1 MAECIYRIGI
11 DVGDRYVGLVAIEF
25 DENGVPLRFLER
37 LVVHHEGGLYPGTG
51 TTPRS
56 RKAEAGAARRTRRM
70 RKRKRQRLKAL
81 DRYLAK
87 HGYPD
92 VQPQIT
98 PYDAWHA
105 RARLVSTK
113 IDDEDQ
119 LKNDL
124 ALALRHIARHR
135 GWRNPW
141 KTLAST
147 RKLPVPSETLLANQ
161 ARAREHF
168 GDEVN
173 DLTTIG
179 QIGALAASR
188 DYLLRPRNITVT
200 KGVNQKKNVNDLE
213 RSSEEALAAGHP
225 TAPIL
230 GWQVRQEDQINEV
243 ERIWERQGL
252 PSEELPQILTLL
264 FAQTKPHVPSE
275 RVGRDALRPKL
286 YRAPIAA
293 LEFQDFRILAAI
305 ANLRVRTEGSRRLTK
320 DERFTAFQFMSGWR
334 EKEPLSWADVAEE
347 LGFSAHALAAPT
359 TETNQRLAFAPTN
372 RTLTTLGTFFKGKKI
387 DAGAREWWQ
396 SASYAERSLL
406 AQLIAD
412 ATPDTQEQADASGL
426 ADVLLQWDEDTVAD
440 LMELDLQSGRAAY
453 STDTLLRLNARMEN
467 DGTDLFESIQAE
479 FNIDPSRL
487 PRPDWDDQTGQP
499 TVDRVLTIVRRFV
512 GGCERKY
519 GKPESV
525 TVEHVRT
532 GLMGA
537 EQRSSIIAENNR
549 NRRDSDRI
557 RTELQ
562 ADGIRE
568 PSRLDVRRHRQVQR
582 QNCTCL
588 YCGTAITTTTC
599 ELDHIVPR
607 RGGGSSQGSNL
618 VAVCRECNASKA
630 HRIFAEWA
638 EDSQREGVSVKE
650 ATKRVRHWLNASA
663 SMKREVTR
671 RLQQKRT
678 DPPIDERDLAS
689 TSYAATEITRRILG
703 HFHDEVPVVAFGGS
717 GTREARRA
725 GRVDHIIRLRGSL
738 DKSRLDTR
746 HHAIDAAVLTLQS
759 PAIYRVLLTRV
770 NLKREHEVTGEAP
783 EWRDYE
789 GADQAEKVLYR
800 RWQKNIAT
808 LAELMR
814 QEIEN
819 NRVPVTRPI
828 RLRKSRGA
836 VHKDE
841 IQKPEKYPP
850 MLWGEW
856 NSTAIDRVIDPE
868 LHLALRKLL
877 TSTKS
882 NKITVD
888 ATTPGLPDRYR
899 SNSLIPLFAQDAPA
913 MMSPRGIILIGKARH
928 HARILTWD
936 DPKKGPQLGIQR
948 VFAAELG
955 EMLKDA
961 SSNDLFEAP
970 IPFHTMS
977 HRDLQPQVRA
987 AVEQGLTRQI
997 GWITLGDEIEID
1009 PSDFAEDTTKFGKFL
1024 REFPERNWSI
1034 AGLKESRKLVLRPLM
1049 LSAEGAS
1056 PANSSLTAEV
1066 LDGGVKVHP
1075 STLLASPGTTIIRR
1089 TGLGRPRWDSG
1100 LAHLPESFNV
1110 HARMT
1115 LEWPKN

>member
-37 LVVHHEGGLYPGTG
+37 LVVHHDGGLYPGTG

-200 KGVNQKKNVNDLE
+200 KGVNQKKNIKSLKKQSEKLLE
-213 RSSEEALAAGHP
+213 GKHP

-243 ERIWERQGL
+243 ERIWARQEL
-252 PSEELPQILTLL
+252 PPEELSTILTLL
-264 FAQTKPHVPSE
+264 FAQAKPQPPE
-275 RVGRDALRPKL
+275 AGRDALQPEL
-286 YRAPIAA
+286 FRAPIAS
-293 LEFQDFRILAAI
+293 LEFQDFRILSAI
-305 ANLRVRTEGSRRLTK
+305 ANLRVRTEGGRRLTK

-334 EKEPLSWADVAEE
+334 AKEPLSWADVAEE
-347 LGFSAHALAAPT
+347 LGFSPHALAAPT

-372 RTLTTLGTFFKGKKI
+372 RTLTALGSFFKRRKI

-406 AQLIAD
+406 AQLIAS
-412 ATPDTQEQADASGL
+412 ATPETEEQANASGL
-426 ADVLLQWDEDTVAD
+426 SDVLLQWDEDTVEG

-537 EQRSSIIAENNR
+537 KQRSDIIAENNR
-549 NRRDSDRI
+549 NRQNNDTI
-557 RTELQ
+557 CAELK
-562 ADGIRE
+562 ADGVSE
-568 PSRLDVRRHRQVQR
+568 PSRLDIRRHRQVKR
-582 QNCTCL
+582 QKDACL
-588 YCGTAITTTTC
+588 YCGTPITPTTC

-650 ATKRVRHWLNASA
+650 ATKRVRQWSKASA

-836 VHKDE
+836 VHDAK
-841 IQKPEKYPP
+841 IQKPEKHPP

-868 LHLALRKLL
+868 LHLALRKLF

-882 NKITVD
+882 KTITVD
-888 ATTPGLPDRYR
+888 ATTPGLPERYR

-928 HARILTWD
+928 HARILTWN
-936 DPKKGPQLGIQR
+936 DPRKGPQLGIQR

-977 HRDLQPQVRA
+977 HRDLQPKVRA

-1024 REFPERNWSI
+1024 REFPEKNWSI
-1034 AGLKESRKLVLRPLM
+1034 TGLAKSRTLVLRPLM
-1049 LSAEGAS
+1049 LSAEGVS
-1056 PANSSLTAEV
+1056 PTNSPLTAEV
-1066 LDGGVKVHP
+1066 LDGGVEIHP
-1075 STLLASPGTTIIRR
+1075 SVLLSAPHTKVLRR

-1100 LAHLPESFNV
+1100 PAHLPESFNV

-1115 LEWPKN
+1115 QRSARD

>member
-1 MAECIYRIGI
+1 MAECIYRVGI
-11 DVGDRYVGLVAIEF
+11 DVGDRSVGLVAVEF
-25 DENGVPLRFLER
+25 DENGVPLRFLEK
-37 LVVHHEGGLYPGTG
+37 LVVRHDGGLDPDTG
-51 TTPRS
+51 KTPQS
-56 RKAEAGAARRTRRM
+56 RKATAGVARRTRRM

-81 DRYLAK
+81 DRYLAE

-113 IDDEDQ
+113 VDDPAQ

-173 DLTTIG
+173 DSTTVG

-200 KGVNQKKNVNDLE
+200 KGVNQKKNVHDLE

-275 RVGRDALRPKL
+275 RVGRDALQPKL

-305 ANLRVRTEGSRRLTK
+305 ANLRVRTDGGRRLTK

-347 LGFSAHALAAPT
+347 LALSPHALAAPT

-557 RTELQ
+557 RAELQ
-562 ADGIRE
+562 ADGVSE

-588 YCGTAITTTTC
+588 YCGTPITTTTC

-638 EDSQREGVSVKE
+638 EETQREGVSVKE
-650 ATKRVRHWLNASA
+650 ASKRVRHWLNASA

-770 NLKREHEVTGEAP
+770 NLKREHEITGEAP

-836 VHKDE
+836 VHDATVMKALERD
-841 IQKPEKYPP
+841 
-850 MLWGEW
+850 LWGEW
-856 NSTAIDRVIDPE
+856 DAKAIDRVVDPE
-868 LHLALRKLL
+868 LHLALRKLF
-877 TSTKS
+877 TSTK
-882 NKITVD
+882 NKKINVD
-888 ATTPGLPDRYR
+888 ATSQELPERYLA
-899 SNSLIPLFAQDAPA
+899 NQTVQLFDADAPSV
-913 MMSPRGIILIGKARH
+913 MSPRGILRIGAGTH
-928 HARILTWD
+928 HARLLTWD

-948 VFAAELG
+948 VFAAEFG
-955 EMLKDA
+955 EILKDA
-961 SSNDLFEAP
+961 SGNDLFEAS

-977 HRDLQPQVRA
+977 HRDLQPQVRK
-987 AVEQGLTRQI
+987 AVEHGLTRQI
-997 GWITLGDEIEID
+997 GWITQGDELEID
-1009 PSDFAEDTTKFGKFL
+1009 PADFVGEANAFGNFL
-1024 REFPERNWSI
+1024 REFPERSWSI
-1034 AGLKESRKLVLRPLM
+1034 AGLKKSNTIVIRPLL
-1049 LSAEGAS
+1049 LSQEGVTAAIS
-1056 PANSSLTAEV
+1056 PHAAKIVENGIELSN
-1066 LDGGVKVHP
+1066 
-1075 STLLASPGTTIIRR
+1075 STLFTAPGTGIIRR

-1100 LAHLPESFNV
+1100 PAHLPESFNV

-1115 LEWPKN
+1115 QQSARD